1 MSVSAKALK
10 YTVRSDPGAPLNFIV
25 EEKKLPSPSN
35 KQALVRFLAA
45 AMSPSDF
52 RVMHNTALTA
62 SKGDKGGST
71 REVSKR
77 FLKATVCKSHSF
89 PVPNLPSNLCLT

>member
-1 MSVSAKALK
+1 MSAKALK
-10 YTVRSDPGAPLNFIV
+10 YTARSDPGAPLNFIV

-62 SKGDKGGST
+62 SKGDKGAST

-77 FLKATVCKSHSF
+77 FLKATVCKSHPF
-89 PVPNLPSNLCLT
+89 PVPNPPSNLSSA

>member
-1 MSVSAKALK
+1 MSAKALK
-10 YTVRSDPGAPLNFIV
+10 YTARSEPGAPLNFVV

-52 RVMHNTALTA
+52 RVMTA

-89 PVPNLPSNLCLT
+89 PVLNPHSKLGLTALT